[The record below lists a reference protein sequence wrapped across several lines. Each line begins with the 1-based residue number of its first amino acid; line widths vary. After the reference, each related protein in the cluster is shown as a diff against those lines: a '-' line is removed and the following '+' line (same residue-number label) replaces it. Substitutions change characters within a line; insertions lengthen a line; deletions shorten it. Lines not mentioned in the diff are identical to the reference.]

1 MPPIPGLVHWHSL
14 LTRHLSH
21 IKAALQR
28 AATTLDVSLQPTPTK
43 LEPLLARINPKQPTH
58 PLARIR
64 QNQSRW
70 YSSAARQLSE
80 SGTGSG
86 GARHFSSSG
95 AGKAGR
101 VQRSSFPKS
110 RVGGY
115 VAQSSGRAPFAHT
128 LRPNLTGGTL
138 SRTSG
143 GYTLGSAAGKR
154 AFSHVPAAQAQVV
167 QNVSQAI
174 RAFVV
179 GGQKAQFD
187 GVGRRGEKRFKTV
200 SALQEE
206 TGRKLRSLPKQ
217 TPGSWV
223 EFRVNP
229 SVTAIA
235 SLGSVAGAAFST
247 ESCAVNLNTSGL
259 LDVLSVDFSRAL
271 KDLAAVMNDL
281 RSLSALGDLPI
292 TYEGQSLRVHFP
304 GCDGETVERLCE
316 ELGITRGS
324 VRQDEGFDAF
334 TGTEIALLFPFAPS
348 KEGSEYTAESLYEEV
363 DMGKKYPIDVRSMF
377 TPSEEHLAYSTQSA
391 QSDEYEDLDAEVL
404 ENPWLS
410 DPSGYESV
418 RSGSGSH
425 RSGGNSGYGSEKP
438 GSPLEYQGFEGIYR
452 FIEELDGVRK

>member
-28 AATTLDVSLQPTPTK
+28 AATTLDVSLNPTPTK

-80 SGTGSG
+80 SSGSG

-95 AGKAGR
+95 TGKAGR

-187 GVGRRGEKRFKTV
+187 GLSARHEKRFKAV

-235 SLGSVAGAAFST
+235 DLGSVAGAGAALSA
-247 ESCAVNLNTSGL
+247 ESCTVNLNTSGL

-304 GCDGETVERLCE
+304 GCDGESVERLCE
-316 ELGITRGS
+316 ELGITRGT

-334 TGTEIALLFPFAPS
+334 AGTEIALLFPFAPS
-348 KEGSEYTAESLYEEV
+348 KEGSEYTAESLYDDLAV
-363 DMGKKYPIDVRSMF
+363 GGKYPIDVRSMF
-377 TPSEEHLAYSTQSA
+377 TPSEETLAYSTQSA
-391 QSDEYEDLDAEVL
+391 QSDEYEELDGEVL

-410 DPSGYESV
+410 DPEGYESV
-418 RSGSGSH
+418 RSGSGS
-425 RSGGNSGYGSEKP
+425 GGNSGYGSEKA